1 MPARK
6 LAILASFLFLAGLLL
21 TVAAYAVTH
30 S

>member
-6 LAILASFLFLAGLLL
+6 LVLLASFLFLSGMLL

-30 S
+30 